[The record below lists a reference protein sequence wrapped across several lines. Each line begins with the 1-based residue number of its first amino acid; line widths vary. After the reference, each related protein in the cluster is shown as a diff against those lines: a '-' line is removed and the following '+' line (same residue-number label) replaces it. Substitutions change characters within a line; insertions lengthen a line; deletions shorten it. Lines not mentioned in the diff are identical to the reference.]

1 MGYYEMGLEIAAIWL
16 SFDMKSGEITDN
28 YRDNVHCK
36 NLNEQ
41 ELKWVVNKAKEQLEK
56 DEN

>member
-1 MGYYEMGLEIAAIWL
+1 MGLEIAAIWL
-16 SFDMKSGEITDN
+16 SFDMQSGEITDN

-41 ELKWVVNKAKEQLEK
+41 ELKWVVNRAKEQLEK
-56 DEN
+56 DKN